1 MRRKVLFVIWSFSY
15 GGGAERVLSH
25 LVRGLQETGYFDIS
39 LLEISHFDK
48 AWEKLPEE
56 VKVLSPVFD
65 ETAQGFFA
73 RGKRFAKRKLFDL
86 SPAWARRMSR
96 RAGGYDVVVA
106 FNYLLPTFLI
116 YPGEKSISWN
126 HGSIEDL
133 AGNAKRREWQ
143 REAYGNV
150 DEIVAIAQRT
160 ARSIVDL
167 FPECASKLH
176 IVPNGFPFAE
186 MRRAAAVSVQ
196 EHLEPRSL
204 LFVGRLD
211 KNKNPCRAVRMFA
224 CVHERVPE
232 SHLYFLGEGDEL
244 PSVQAEVAR
253 CGLTEFV
260 HFLGYRANPYPF
272 IREASCVLSTSS
284 AEGFQTVFVEALCLG
299 VPFISTPVG
308 AAEELSCEGR
318 YGAVLETPDQAA
330 AAFEAFLQKEG
341 DEAYGRAMRK
351 FVERYSV
358 SSQVN
363 AFCDLIDKVLEGKG
377 EELA

>member
-176 IVPNGFPFAE
+176 IVPNGFCRNAQGGGGVCARAFGTPFA
-186 MRRAAAVSVQ
+186 V
-196 EHLEPRSL
+196 
-204 LFVGRLD
+204 
-211 KNKNPCRAVRMFA
+211 VR
-224 CVHERVPE
+224 
-232 SHLYFLGEGDEL
+232 G
-244 PSVQAEVAR
+244 
-253 CGLTEFV
+253 
-260 HFLGYRANPYPF
+260 
-272 IREASCVLSTSS
+272 
-284 AEGFQTVFVEALCLG
+284 QT
-299 VPFISTPVG
+299 
-308 AAEELSCEGR
+308 
-318 YGAVLETPDQAA
+318 
-330 AAFEAFLQKEG
+330 
-341 DEAYGRAMRK
+341 
-351 FVERYSV
+351 
-358 SSQVN
+358 
-363 AFCDLIDKVLEGKG
+363 
-377 EELA
+377 